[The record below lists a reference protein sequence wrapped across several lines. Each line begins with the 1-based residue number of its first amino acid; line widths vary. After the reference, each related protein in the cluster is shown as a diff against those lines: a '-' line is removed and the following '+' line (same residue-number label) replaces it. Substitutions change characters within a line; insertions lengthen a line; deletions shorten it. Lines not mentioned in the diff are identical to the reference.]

1 MKENFINE
9 TNDDTVEIDL
19 SQLFHQIKKN
29 IRLIVIS
36 MLLVAVI
43 AFVFTTFFIDK
54 KYASQARIYITP
66 KVTEEGTVD
75 YSSLTSGNLMVN
87 NYMSILKGENL
98 LRNVSEAIGT
108 DFSIVNSSLSVS
120 NDANTQIITIKS
132 TTDDPE
138 LSKAIVDQTVSS
150 FQSDMQELLN
160 IQNLVVID
168 SAKVNS
174 SPVSPNV
181 KMNTLIGALIGAML
195 SGGYVFIMF
204 ILDKRLRNKKE
215 AEEYLGIPVLAEI
228 PWYED

>member
-43 AFVFTTFFIDK
+43 AFLFTTFFIDK

>member
-43 AFVFTTFFIDK
+43 AFLFTTFFVDK

>member
-1 MKENFINE
+1 MKENFIKE

-19 SQLFHQIKKN
+19 TQLFHQIKKN

-132 TTDDPE
+132 TTEDPE

-181 KMNTLIGALIGAML
+181 KTNTLIGALIGIML
-195 SGGYVFIMF
+195 SGGYVFIKF

>member
-29 IRLIVIS
+29 IRLIIIS

-132 TTDDPE
+132 TTEDPE

>member
-1 MKENFINE
+1 MKENFIKE

-132 TTDDPE
+132 ITEDPE

-195 SGGYVFIMF
+195 SGGYVFIKF

>member
-43 AFVFTTFFIDK
+43 AFLFTTFFIDK

-132 TTDDPE
+132 TTEDPE

>member
-29 IRLIVIS
+29 IRLIIIS

>member
-9 TNDDTVEIDL
+9 KNDDTVEIDL

-43 AFVFTTFFIDK
+43 AFLFTTFFIDK

-174 SPVSPNV
+174 APVSPNV

>member
-1 MKENFINE
+1 MKENFIKE

-19 SQLFHQIKKN
+19 TQLFHQIKKN

-132 TTDDPE
+132 TTEDPE

-195 SGGYVFIMF
+195 SGGYVFIKF

-215 AEEYLGIPVLAEI
+215 AEEYLEIPVLAEI

>member
-29 IRLIVIS
+29 IRLIIIS

-174 SPVSPNV
+174 APVSPNV

>member
-29 IRLIVIS
+29 IRLIIIS

-181 KMNTLIGALIGAML
+181 KMNTLMGALIGAML

>member
-132 TTDDPE
+132 TTEDPE

>member
-43 AFVFTTFFIDK
+43 AFLFTTFFVDK

-138 LSKAIVDQTVSS
+138 LSKAIVEQTVSS

>member
-19 SQLFHQIKKN
+19 SQLFHQIKNN
-29 IRLIVIS
+29 IRLIIIS

-132 TTDDPE
+132 TTEDPE

>member
-174 SPVSPNV
+174 APVSPNV

>member
-108 DFSIVNSSLSVS
+108 DFSVVNSSLSVS

-132 TTDDPE
+132 TTEDPE

>member
-29 IRLIVIS
+29 IRLIIIS

-132 TTDDPE
+132 TTEDPE

-174 SPVSPNV
+174 APVSPNV

>member
-1 MKENFINE
+1 MKENFIKE
-9 TNDDTVEIDL
+9 TNDDTIEIDL

-98 LRNVSEAIGT
+98 LRSVAESIGT

-120 NDANTQIITIKS
+120 NDANTQIITIRS
-132 TTDDPE
+132 TTEDPE

-168 SAKVNS
+168 SAKVNH

-181 KMNTLIGALIGAML
+181 KMNTLIGALIGVML
-195 SGGYVFIMF
+195 SGGYVFIKF